1 LDLLHKDIIGAA
13 RQCFSFFMRRIMKE
27 FISTLT
33 WRHVMNQDQMQG
45 QYKQLKGKI
54 KQVWGELTD
63 DDLSLY
69 DGARDR
75 FLGRVQEK
83 YGIAKEDANKRLKE
97 IEQAS
102 RATDRAA

>member
-1 LDLLHKDIIGAA
+1 
-13 RQCFSFFMRRIMKE
+13 ME
-27 FISTLT
+27 
-33 WRHVMNQDQMQG
+33 G

-54 KQVWGELTD
+54 KQIWGELSE
-63 DDLSLY
+63 DDLALY

-83 YGIAKEDANKRLKE
+83 YGIAKEDANKRLHE

-102 RATDRAA
+102 RDDRAA